1 MFSIVN
7 CALDLTAIV
16 AQWRNSKQ
24 EKVCSEILRRLVK
37 WCCTAGKQCKP
48 TDFALQATLLSPI
61 YIYFRVPLKVTPQ
74 LFSITAN
81 FLCSSSFPNIIEI
94 VVIFWRILIK
104 SWIELNLFCG
114 NPQQMNRSHSQTM
127 ILVFKICKSHLRA
140 FTSTVI
146 KAQTTQWG
154 AKSLGRDAFPVFR
167 VISSCSGKQQRAI
180 DQRLSHYYYTP
191 NTSQTPLCI
200 V

>member
-7 CALDLTAIV
+7 CARDLTAIE

-24 EKVCSEILRRLVK
+24 EKVCSEILTRLVK

-48 TDFALQATLLSPI
+48 TDFALQATLPSPI
-61 YIYFRVPLKVTPQ
+61 YIYFRAPLKVTPQ
-74 LFSITAN
+74 LFSITAD
-81 FLCSSSFPNIIEI
+81 FLCSSSFPNISEI
-94 VVIFWRILIK
+94 VVIVRRILIE

-114 NPQQMNRSHSQTM
+114 NPQQMNWSHSQTM
-127 ILVFKICKSHLRA
+127 IVVFKICKSHLRA

-146 KAQTTQWG
+146 KAQTTQRG

-180 DQRLSHYYYTP
+180 DQPHSRYYYTP

-200 V
+200 A

>member
-48 TDFALQATLLSPI
+48 TDFALQATLPSPI

-74 LFSITAN
+74 LFSITAD
-81 FLCSSSFPNIIEI
+81 FLCSPSFLNISEI
-94 VVIFWRILIK
+94 VVIFRNFLIK
-104 SWIELNLFCG
+104 IELNLFCG
-114 NPQQMNRSHSQTM
+114 NPQQMNRSHSQTT
-127 ILVFKICKSHLRA
+127 IVVFKICKSHLRT

-146 KAQTTQWG
+146 KAQITQRG

-167 VISSCSGKQQRAI
+167 VISSCSGKQR
-180 DQRLSHYYYTP
+180 P
-191 NTSQTPLCI
+191 
-200 V
+200 